1 MFKKKERRD
10 RKKNK
15 KLRITVTS
23 IIVILV
29 LIFLFPFTRSLG
41 VMSASNLYNK
51 QGSIVSKEDIR
62 IEIPVDKQNWYPMML
77 NFNAKES
84 FSYWTKEGIGLD
96 IYYNFASF
104 DLLEGCSRVYD
115 PDSPY
120 YSSFYGAYLIQRK
133 DGRPYGFDLNDTS
146 VINVEE
152 VESVARFDYTRLVLG
167 DLGITKNQL
176 VFEAKVEDIIEN
188 VEYAGSYGWSRV
200 DTVML
205 TNGML
210 HHQKEKAPLSYLQ
223 YGSPSKALSRDH
235 EDFSPIEMHGIVI
248 GKWFPEYQCSI
259 FFYIMSPSKEVCENW
274 LEWCQP
280 TISDK

>member
-1 MFKKKERRD
+1 MTLMSEKDK
-10 RKKNK
+10 RKK
-15 KLRITVTS
+15 RPIVTAIIVFITVLV
-23 IIVILV
+23 II
-29 LIFLFPFTRSLG
+29 FMAPFTRSL
-41 VMSASNLYNK
+41 VIMSASNLYNSRE
-51 QGSIVSKEDIR
+51 SIVAKEDID
-62 IEIPVDKQNWYPMML
+62 IEIPIDRKNWYPLML

-84 FSYWTKEGIGLD
+84 FSYWTKEDISLD

-120 YSSFYGAYLIQRK
+120 YSSFYGAYLVQRK
-133 DGRPYGFDLNDTS
+133 DGRPYGFDPNDIS

-152 VESVARFDYTRLVLG
+152 VERVARFDYTLLVLG

-176 VFEAKVEDIIEN
+176 IFDAKVEDIIEN

-200 DTVML
+200 DTIML

-210 HHQKEKAPLSYLQ
+210 HHQKEKTPLSYLQ

-248 GKWFPEYQCSI
+248 GKWFPEYRCSI
-259 FFYIMSPSKEVCENW
+259 FFYIMSPNKEVCENW

>member
-1 MFKKKERRD
+1 MTLMSEKDK
-10 RKKNK
+10 RKK
-15 KLRITVTS
+15 RPIVTAIIVSITVLV
-23 IIVILV
+23 II
-29 LIFLFPFTRSLG
+29 FMAPFTRSL
-41 VMSASNLYNK
+41 VIMSASNLYNSRE
-51 QGSIVSKEDIR
+51 SIVAKEDID
-62 IEIPVDKQNWYPMML
+62 IEIPIDRKNWYPLML

-84 FSYWTKEGIGLD
+84 FSYWTKEDISLD

-104 DLLEGCSRVYD
+104 DLLEGFSRVYD

-120 YSSFYGAYLIQRK
+120 YSSFYGAYLVQRK
-133 DGRPYGFDLNDTS
+133 DGRPYGFDPNDTS

-152 VESVARFDYTRLVLG
+152 VERVARFDSTLLVLG

-176 VFEAKVEDIIEN
+176 VFDAKVEKIIED

-200 DTVML
+200 DSVML

-210 HHQKEKAPLSYLQ
+210 HHQKEKTPLSYLQ
-223 YGSPSKALSRDH
+223 IGSPSKALSRDH
-235 EDFSPIEMHGIVI
+235 EDFSPIEMYGIVI
-248 GKWFPEYQCSI
+248 GKWFPEYRCSI

-274 LEWCQP
+274 LDWCKP